1 MSVAPTTTG
10 RLCLQPSYFTSSVY
24 VNAVRDDIAVLLKSF
39 EEQYSNS
46 PHSCPFKL
54 FKEIW
59 CSQGWQWLHLKI
71 FDPRGR
77 DAFSHTTLRLFLGMK
92 CVCLTLQCLHILTE
106 CIVDLEKPITSLVA
120 LFGLYTFFYTQPTDV
135 CPPLHSVQHI
145 PIPCGEPRGRT
156 IYSFTDGLF
165 LDQYAT
171 LISIPD
177 TLTTTEL
184 EPFNPTVLH
193 ILKTFVTSQIF
204 HILPASGLGC
214 QNPRSLPREIVI
226 PDVLDEEGP
235 KRKGRPTKGDRVK
248 RSKVALDN
256 LDQWMQ
262 KTSLPGSS
270 DLGAKHYLITNPPAE
285 PTLLQYQMRKEML
298 LHALDKDPEGKAHI
312 NEANEEVFN
321 RLKLSEELAESE
333 VESDSGPP
341 GLRRVQRA
349 MKEKDREGR
358 RGGLLGLLEGAGR

>member
-10 RLCLQPSYFTSSVY
+10 RLCLQPAYFTSSVY
-24 VNAVRDDIAVLLKSF
+24 VNAVREDIASLVKSF

-46 PHSCPFKL
+46 SQSCPFKL

-77 DAFSHTTLRLFLGMK
+77 DAFLHTTLRLFL
-92 CVCLTLQCLHILTE
+92 E
-106 CIVDLEKPITSLVA
+106 CIVNLGKPITSLVA
-120 LFGLYTFFYTQPTDV
+120 LFGLYTFFYTQPSDV

-145 PIPCGEPRGRT
+145 PIPC
-156 IYSFTDGLF
+156 
-165 LDQYAT
+165 DQYAT

-177 TLTTTEL
+177 TLTAAEL
-184 EPFNPTVLH
+184 EPFKPAVLR
-193 ILKTFVTSQIF
+193 ILKTFVTSENF

-214 QNPRSLPREIVI
+214 QNPRTLPREIVV

-270 DLGAKHYLITNPPAE
+270 DLGAKHHLITHPPAE
-285 PTLLQYQMRKEML
+285 PTLLQYEMRKEML

-321 RLKLSEELAESE
+321 RLKLSEELADSE
-333 VESDSGPP
+333 VEPDSGPP